1 MIQMKLLSRETMAE
15 RGGGDKLEQL
25 FLTLS
30 ILIAVE
36 DAKFDNYQFLFFFK
50 SLESFQK
57 YWSKVEFDGSK

>member
-15 RGGGDKLEQL
+15 RGGGDKFEQL

-36 DAKFDNYQFLFFFK
+36 MQNLIIKSIYVLFLN
-50 SLESFQK
+50 L
-57 YWSKVEFDGSK
+57 